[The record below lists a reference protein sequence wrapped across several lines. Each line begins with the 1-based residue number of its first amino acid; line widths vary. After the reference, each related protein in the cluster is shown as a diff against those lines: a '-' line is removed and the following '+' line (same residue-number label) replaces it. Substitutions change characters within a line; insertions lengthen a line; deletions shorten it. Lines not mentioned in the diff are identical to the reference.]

1 MLVLPE
7 PYHNWRFY
15 KIIQSDGRVRQIRDQ
30 IRDLSELEALINKV
44 GNVDVYHSIAYYSN
58 PSRVSYNDFRGK
70 KAGYQQADNLL
81 INGDIVFDID
91 ARNRSLSSAR
101 TDAIECRDLLLEK
114 GYLPIVVFSGRGF
127 HLRVLKHDLEL
138 KEELPQ
144 NRLGEYRKLREPLV
158 SEIKSK
164 GVEIDSGVTLNPKGL
179 IRLIGST
186 NSKTGTIVAL
196 VDSLEKFDVE
206 RMSPIATQGSATL
219 RGNDIRRKKKD
230 QDSPAGP
237 GLSEQADIPTQ
248 FLFIGT
254 QVIGTVNR
262 ETILLRFPAET
273 PLDIIRDQLGRF
285 LEKHNLAPFSLF
297 ESLGYDRAYFALSP
311 SAVEKEH
318 LPKLLRNFPE
328 AKAAYQRFSNR
339 HLPLPVRYIC
349 EVGSWNDKNCVVS
362 LAHSNLLRRITSCK
376 NASIIC
382 GNPLLNVGIGE
393 TIT

>member
-1 MLVLPE
+1 
-7 PYHNWRFY
+7 
-15 KIIQSDGRVRQIRDQ
+15 VRQIRHQ
-30 IRDLSELEALINKV
+30 IRDLSELEALVNKV
-44 GNVDVYHSIAYYSN
+44 GNVDVYHSIAYYYN
-58 PSRVSYNDFRGK
+58 PSSVSYNDFRGK

-114 GYLPIVVFSGRGF
+114 GYSPIVVFSGRGF
-127 HLRVLKHDLEL
+127 HLRVLQHDLEL

-144 NRLGEYRKLREPLV
+144 NRLSEYRKLREPLV

-164 GVEIDSGVTLNPKGL
+164 GVDIDSEVTLNPKGT

-186 NSKTGTIVAL
+186 NSKSGTIVAV

-206 RMSPIATQGSATL
+206 RVSAIVTQGSATL
-219 RGNDIRRKKKD
+219 RGNDAKREKKD
-230 QDSPAGP
+230 QDSPSGP

-273 PLDIIRDQLGRF
+273 PLDIIREQLSRF
-285 LEKHNLAPFSLF
+285 LEKRNLAPFSLF

-318 LPKLLRNFPE
+318 LPRLLRDFPE
-328 AKAAYQRFSNR
+328 AKAAYHRFSNR
-339 HLPLPVRYIC
+339 HLPLPVRHIC
-349 EVGSWNDKNCVVS
+349 EVGLWNDKNCVVS
-362 LAHSNLLRRITSCK
+362 LAHLNLLRRITGSK
-376 NASIIC
+376 NARIFC
-382 GNPLLNVGIGE
+382 GNPLLKVGIGE